1 MGNFFSNLLAPK
13 ASHKEFVKFVVDSK
27 ALIQQAEALKK
38 DGGTNNRTHVLKD
51 GGKSRLSKVN
61 QPTTPS
67 RRDHV
72 EMFKG
77 YEGFLKTKKAK
88 RLYGEPFVKQAL
100 TGLRNIRMGDK
111 RFEVELLHCVDGFVD
126 PDAYKTMWRERSET
140 ATLFCHNIDAVNAL
154 AEQGFAKPEKSG
166 VRFAFAEDAKLNVE
180 TAHQQAV
187 ASARLFKLTCVPR
200 ANADSVSPTQTE
212 LANWLNKEFAAHPEL
227 EEFRA
232 SSFVDALFGAY
243 PNKIMELNRE
253 LDDLYAQLH
262 AGHHDSA
269 LLTQIS
275 NVGQQQAACIENY
288 LRKLALVG
296 QLLADKFPW
305 KEAPFGSIGIAVAS
319 GHDLNRLAQA
329 YLANGSPM
337 MEMHCFATKAQA
349 QAFGILHDGKPAP
362 HPTWQEAVEKT
373 SDAARRHLDRVM
385 RQLESAAS
393 ASARSPAQDSLV
405 AWWKDAF
412 EEYPHILFLQ
422 GTGLDT
428 ALNFRWNDLSDLEGE
443 LKGLMALRRNG
454 VSDEKIDRD
463 IERVSSQLIAS
474 IDHHLKVIDNLRR
487 LLLAGADDK
496 ALTPAQ
502 RKLLAS
508 ASQVLQRLLQRLTVP
523 DGPLVALRRYALDKE
538 TEPPASTPLPTSSRR
553 PTSNDSSSNLGVSL
567 PPSGQEATQQMP
579 RQSLVRPRHDR
590 EGSDTGFMTA
600 MQEATT
606 VEQLDELL
614 AGWSSEDVSESDILP
629 SAEAVDP
636 TRLTDKELQNLL
648 DIDSLDV
655 PEKAQRKLT
664 PVRNKEIESSFQAV
678 SDLVD
683 ELLGD
688 MADVAALTAP
698 ALPTSDKSSPG

>member
-13 ASHKEFVKFVVDSK
+13 ASHKEFVKFVADSQ
-27 ALIQQAEALKK
+27 ALMQQAEALKK
-38 DGGTNNRTHVLKD
+38 DGGTNNRTHVFKH
-51 GGKSRLSKVN
+51 GGKSHLSKVN

-72 EMFKG
+72 EMFKR
-77 YEGFLKTKKAK
+77 YEGFLKTEKAK
-88 RLYGEPFVKQAL
+88 RLYGEPFVEQAL
-100 TGLRNIRMGDK
+100 NGLRNIRKGNK

-126 PDAYKTMWRERSET
+126 PAAYKTMWRERSET
-140 ATLFCHNIDAVNAL
+140 ATLFCHNMDAVNAL
-154 AEQGFAKPEKSG
+154 AEQGFTQPKKG
-166 VRFAFAEDAKLNVE
+166 VRLAFAQDAKRNVE

-187 ASARLFKLTCVPR
+187 DSAKLFQRTCLPV
-200 ANADSVSPTQTE
+200 ANAESVSPTQTE
-212 LANWLNKEFAAHPEL
+212 LANWLNKAFAAHSEL
-227 EEFRA
+227 KEFRA
-232 SSFVDALFGAY
+232 SSFVDALFGSY
-243 PNKIMELNRE
+243 PNKITELNRE

-275 NVGQQQAACIENY
+275 NVGQQLAACIENY

-349 QAFGILHDGKPAP
+349 QVFGILHDGKPAP

-373 SDAARRHLDRVM
+373 SDAARHHLDRVM
-385 RQLESAAS
+385 RQLKSAVS
-393 ASARSPAQDSLV
+393 ASARTPEQERLI

-412 EEYPHILFLQ
+412 EEYPHISFLQ

-428 ALNFRWNDLSDLEGE
+428 ALNFRWNDLSELEGE

-474 IDHHLKVIDNLRR
+474 IDRHLKVIDNLRR

-508 ASQVLQRLLQRLTVP
+508 ASQVVQRLLQRLTVP
-523 DGPLVALRRYALDKE
+523 DGPLMALRRYALDKE
-538 TEPPASTPLPTSSRR
+538 TETPASTPLPTTSRR
-553 PTSNDSSSNLGVSL
+553 PTSNDSSSNLGVSFA
-567 PPSGQEATQQMP
+567 PGGQEATQQMP

-614 AGWSSEDVSESDILP
+614 AGWSSKDVSESDVLP
-629 SAEAVDP
+629 SAEAADP
-636 TRLTDKELQNLL
+636 TQLTDKEFKNLL

-655 PEKAQRKLT
+655 SEKAQRKLT
-664 PVRNKEIESSFQAV
+664 SVRNKEIESSFQAV

-683 ELLGD
+683 ELFGD
-688 MADVAALTAP
+688 MADVAALNAP
-698 ALPTSDKSSPG
+698 APPTSDKSSPD